1 MSYCRLGEQK
11 DRVPDPYYIK
21 TDYVNVIKFMNI
33 IQNFTP
39 NRKKTQKV
47 KKKKKK
53 TSFPKEQVEKAHL
66 YTRAEQNN
74 DHKRKMHKAQCR
86 SSFKI

>member
-11 DRVPDPYYIK
+11 HRVPDPYYIK
-21 TDYVNVIKFMNI
+21 IDYANVIKFMNI
-33 IQNFTP
+33 IQNLTQ

-47 KKKKKK
+47 QKKQKA
-53 TSFPKEQVEKAHL
+53 SFPKEQVEKADL
-66 YTRAEQNN
+66 YTRVEQNN
-74 DHKRKMHKAQCR
+74 DQKRKMHKTQCR